1 MDLRAKIEQ
10 AKMHQVN
17 GKSEQAYNLIFE
29 EFKNNHQSVEKSH
42 PILQQTYYMLS
53 ILAIGRKFSLQR
65 SRKWTKR
72 RNS

>member
-1 MDLRAKIEQ
+1 
-10 AKMHQVN
+10 MHQIN

-53 ILAIGRKFSLQR
+53 ILAVGMRC
-65 SRKWTKR
+65 
-72 RNS
+72 